1 MRFESYSKLQ
11 LVAFF
16 IILIAGCNS
25 EDLSNNSN
33 PTDTTSS
40 NQSTSYT
47 PFDAFKG
54 VPKISPNLY
63 KQLADTLI
71 VGVVVGTYK
80 PGDSSI
86 MHAHPDFAHL
96 CIGR

>member
-1 MRFESYSKLQ
+1 MRFEYYSKLQ

-33 PTDTTSS
+33 PTDTTLN
-40 NQSTSYT
+40 NQSASYT
-47 PFDAFKG
+47 PFASKG
-54 VPKISPNLY
+54 VTKISPNLY
-63 KQLADTLI
+63 KQLEDTLN
-71 VGVVVGTYK
+71 VKVVVGTYK